1 MLGIAKQGTKQ
12 MDGEKGEIVWAVRA
26 WGSFISLPEER
37 RKWRHPSNGRSEWE
51 RRGRDKEIV
60 GIRKVCRLK

>member
-37 RKWRHPSNGRSEWE
+37 REEMASPEQRAQ
-51 RRGRDKEIV
+51 
-60 GIRKVCRLK
+60 